1 MTSRTLKT
9 LISAACTLFTTLAI
23 TPPAHGQQ
31 LRDDQWHLRFLNVT
45 KAHQITQGNEV
56 KVAVIDTGV
65 EPHPDLRENLLTGTD
80 VAPGGT
86 GDGREDADSHGTG
99 MAGLIAAH
107 GTLDEASTLG
117 IAPKAKVI
125 PIRDTTPTSTG
136 DGNRLAAG
144 IDWAIENGASVINIS
159 SAGGPTS
166 TLRESVKRALER
178 NIVIVA
184 SAGNR
189 PTDTQVG
196 FPAFLEGVVAVGAVD
211 RNGNHSPTSVTGSKV
226 EIVAPGVDIVSTGL
240 NGGYRKGT
248 GTSGAAAIVSGA
260 AALVRS
266 KFPDLSAAEVVH
278 RLTATAVDK
287 GPPGRD
293 EQYGYGVLDLVA
305 ALTADVPPLGTSPGP
320 SASPSASPSPSPSPS
335 PSRSSAAG
343 DGPDDRPSEGWRP
356 GFFVLGAVAA
366 AGLAAVALFV
376 SRRRRRGAG

>member
-1 MTSRTLKT
+1 MKLKSLCPLGTLLSTAIFVLTS
-9 LISAACTLFTTLAI
+9 TTPALAD
-23 TPPAHGQQ
+23 PV
-31 LRDDQWHLRFLNVT
+31 RNSQWHLDFLRVSE
-45 KAHQITQGNEV
+45 AHEISRGQGIT
-56 KVAVIDTGV
+56 VAVIDTGV
-65 EPHPDLRENLLTGTD
+65 EPHPDLRKNLLRGFD
-80 VAPGGT
+80 LVEGGS
-86 GDGREDADSHGTG
+86 GDGRQDRSSHGTG

-107 GTLDEASTLG
+107 GQAERDGILG
-117 IAPKAKVI
+117 IAPQAKI
-125 PIRDTTPTSTG
+125 LPIRDETERIKG
-136 DGNRLAAG
+136 DADSIAG
-144 IDWAIENGASVINIS
+144 GIETAITEGAKVVNIS
-159 SAGGPTS
+159 SSSGPS
-166 TLRESVKRALER
+166 PRLRSAIDRAMRADIL
-178 NIVIVA
+178 IFA
-184 SAGNR
+184 SAGNF
-189 PTDTQVG
+189 PEDSVVT
-196 FPAFLEGVVAVGAVD
+196 FPAILEGVVAVGAVD

-320 SASPSASPSPSPSPS
+320 SASPSPSPSG
-335 PSRSSAAG
+335 SSAAG